1 MKKIYLIATTMVLGA
16 SAFGQISK
24 NLPVLEA
31 AETPYVITD
40 KMNNTQLYNFG
51 KAPGDVLFS
60 ETFNGSVGGF
70 TVAPGTM
77 DTIWKFDTNGPDG
90 QFSSTTNA
98 DIITSTTA
106 ANGFMIFDAD
116 LSNPGPSS
124 GFGVRVGALTS
135 PVINMSGVSNGII
148 SYENRYRTC
157 CANAFFLKLQVS
169 TDGFV
174 TSQTYNV
181 SNVSGAV
188 NADVGTFVTKVNISD
203 FLATATNLTNF
214 QFRFF
219 FDGNEGA
226 TTANTSHYF
235 WQIDDVEVFES
246 WTNDNLIIEHFMD
259 AGAEQIPYYNMT
271 LNQISPITFRAA
283 VRNDGSVPSAGTIL
297 TTTVSNGGTGS
308 VASTPLVTPSAVGA
322 IDTISTVS
330 WTPTATTP
338 VTYDFT
344 HTISAT
350 ATDENPGDNVLTD
363 AMNITTSIYSVDNGS
378 AGGSFT
384 NFASNS
390 GQPVS
395 SGNIMEIFNNDWI
408 ESVNISLNST
418 AANVGNF
425 VKGEI
430 WKYDVAA
437 DEFLYFCET
446 AELSITGGAGGN
458 NNTTVTIPISGGAVQ
473 VLAGDILLVM
483 QSNAGTVSVRTAQRV
498 QQGVV
503 VGNTSQGLV
512 SLLNPR
518 AIRVSLNMNPSLSIN
533 EIEEEITVAEVFPN
547 PTNGASTLNFTAR
560 SAQNVSVQ
568 VVDVTGKIMQVTELG
583 SIQAGGYSVDI
594 NSNLFN
600 SGIYFVNIISTD
612 GVVTKKLIK
621 R

>member
-1 MKKIYLIATTMVLGA
+1 MVLGA

-40 KMNNTQLYNFG
+40 KINNTQLYNFG

-60 ETFNGSVGGF
+60 ETFNGNMGGF

-135 PVINMSGVSNGII
+135 PVIDMSGVSNGII

-181 SNVSGAV
+181 SSVNGAV

-259 AGAEQIPYYNMT
+259 AGTEQIPYYNMT

-283 VRNDGSVPSAGTIL
+283 VRNDGSAAAAGTIL

-308 VASTPLVTPSAVGA
+308 VASAPISLAVGET
-322 IDTISTVS
+322 DTISTVS

-350 ATDENPGDNVLTD
+350 ATDQNPGDNVLTD
-363 AMNITTSIYSVDNGS
+363 AMNITTSVYSVDNGTS
-378 AGGSFT
+378 GGSFV
-384 NFASNS
+384 N
-390 GQPVS
+390 VS
-395 SGNIMEIFNNDWI
+395 SNTGQTISCGNIMEIFNDDWI
-408 ESVNISLNST
+408 ESVSVSLNST

-430 WKYDVAA
+430 WKFDVAA
-437 DEFLYFCET
+437 DDFIYFCET
-446 AELSITGGAGGN
+446 SELTITSTN
-458 NNTTVTIPISGGAVQ
+458 NNTTVTMPISGGAVP
-473 VLAGDILLVM
+473 VVAGDILLVM
-483 QSNAGTVSVRTAQRV
+483 QTNAGTVSVRTAQRV

-503 VGNTSQGLV
+503 VGNTSAGLF
-512 SLLNPR
+512 SLINPR
-518 AIRVSLNMNPSLSIN
+518 ALRVRLNLNPSLSIN
-533 EIEEEITVAEVFPN
+533 EIAEEITVAEVSPN